1 MPSTE
6 IIVLIQSQTLP
17 EFAEQGKQDLLDL
30 ARIVRREEPDCL
42 AIELA
47 QDIDDPTRITMIE
60 KWTSRGAYEG
70 PHMQTPHMQAFIE
83 KSAGLFAG
91 PPVISFSHGTVA

>member
-1 MPSTE
+1 
-6 IIVLIQSQTLP
+6 
-17 EFAEQGKQDLLDL
+17 
-30 ARIVRREEPDCL
+30 
-42 AIELA
+42 
-47 QDIDDPTRITMIE
+47 MIE